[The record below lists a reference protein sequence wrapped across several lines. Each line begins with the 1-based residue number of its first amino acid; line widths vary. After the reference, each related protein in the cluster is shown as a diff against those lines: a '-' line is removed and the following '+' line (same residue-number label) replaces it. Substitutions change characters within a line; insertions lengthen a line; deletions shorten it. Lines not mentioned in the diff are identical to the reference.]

1 VGEEDAHVTVVSVLR
16 VPVRAGD
23 EARLAEAYARHEIFA
38 RARESGGFRSGRLLR
53 PVAPGDPFLVVAD
66 WDDGAAYQ
74 RWLDNPVRAELAAH
88 LEPLLV
94 GPLEGALYEE
104 VRV

>member
-1 VGEEDAHVTVVSVLR
+1 MSVVSVLR

-23 EARLAEAYARHEIFA
+23 EARLAEAYARHEIFE

-53 PVAPGDPFLVVAD
+53 PVAAGDPFLVVAE
-66 WDDGAAYQ
+66 WDDAAAYQ
-74 RWLDNPVRAELAAH
+74 RWLDNPVRAEIAAH

-94 GPLEGALYEE
+94 GPLAGGVYQE
-104 VRV
+104 VSV